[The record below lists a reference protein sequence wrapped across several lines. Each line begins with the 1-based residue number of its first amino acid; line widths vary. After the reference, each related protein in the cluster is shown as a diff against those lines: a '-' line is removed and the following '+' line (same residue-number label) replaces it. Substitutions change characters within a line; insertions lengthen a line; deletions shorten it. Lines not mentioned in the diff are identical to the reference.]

1 MSFLNLYTQI
11 DTYTHIS
18 LHKKWSFP
26 LSISSINAT
35 KSAVNCAAYIYVYVY
50 TYINS
55 LNMKK
60 PCWMLTTWLYIHTHI
75 QIHMYMYIRI
85 YIIYYIIY
93 IAYIILLYI
102 ILYYIILYIKYI
114 YYILYYTYVYILY
127 SYFYFA
133 LKSAWWLVIDL
144 ITILFLFNFVHIIF
158 IKKC

>member
-11 DTYTHIS
+11 HTYTHIS
-18 LHKKWSFP
+18 PHKKWTFP
-26 LSISSINAT
+26 LSISSINET
-35 KSAVNCAAYIYVYVY
+35 KSAVNCAAYIYVYIY

-60 PCWMLTTWLYIHTHI
+60 TCWMLTTWLYIHTHI

-85 YIIYYIIY
+85 YILYIIY

-144 ITILFLFNFVHIIF
+144 ITLLFLFNFVHIIF